1 MAARQRPDIGT
12 LGALLRHV
20 PQRFELLQA
29 LQILEREQPQ
39 LPPLG
44 SSNDPQQEVVR
55 LRGPLLPVFS
65 ASQITSLRLIPRLL
79 GPLAPVRAPLLAHNR
94 HRPPRMTL
102 HTPVFGLG
110 GPDGPLPY
118 AYQEWL
124 QQRARVKDRGTMA
137 FLDLFQHRL
146 LSLLYR
152 VQLKQRI
159 ALPYKPCEKSPVYQQ
174 LQALCGLTRQPPG
187 MPPVVPEKALI
198 SRTGLLANGRRSLA
212 GLQSLLG
219 HHFDVRVR
227 IEGFQGGWRDI
238 PDAKQT
244 VLGQAGRNQTLGRSA
259 LCGTRAWDQ
268 QRGIRLNIGPLEPER
283 VDSFMPHGDAH
294 RELAAL
300 VRYYLGADLH
310 CSLRVYLQR
319 SERLHLGRLHGPQ
332 PGLGLGSRLNREPR
346 DGAYCIDLELTGEG
360 A

>member
-12 LGALLRHV
+12 LGALLRQV

-44 SSNDPQQEVVR
+44 CSNDPQQEVVR

-65 ASQITSLRLIPRLL
+65 ASQITSLRLLPRLI
-79 GPLAPVRAPLLAHNR
+79 GPLVPVRAPLLPHNR
-94 HRPPRMTL
+94 HRPPRLTL

-159 ALPYKPCEKSPVYQQ
+159 ALPYTRGEKSPVYQQ
-174 LQALCGLTRQPPG
+174 LQALCGLVRQPSG
-187 MPPVVPEKALI
+187 MKPVVPEKALI

-212 GLQSLLG
+212 GLQSLLS
-219 HHFDVRVR
+219 HHFEMRIRV
-227 IEGFQGGWRDI
+227 EGFQGGWREI

-244 VLGQAGRNQTLGRSA
+244 VLGLGGRNLALGRTA
-259 LCGTRAWDQ
+259 LCGSRAWDQ
-268 QRGIRLNIGPLEPER
+268 QRGVRLDIGPLEPER
-283 VDSFMPHGDAH
+283 LDSFMPHGAAH

-300 VRYYLGADLH
+300 VTFYLAADLH
-310 CSLRVYLQR
+310 CSLRLHVQH
-319 SERLHLGRLHGPQ
+319 SERLYLGRAHGPQ

-346 DGAYCIDLELTGEG
+346 HGAYSIDLDLNGEG